1 MQTMHALSSN
11 EDLDHGTM
19 WNAMRLLLERL
30 NGTLDSATALDDCL
44 DIVVELLGADRGLIV
59 MTFEGGV
66 THTTTA
72 RKACKPLSPE
82 QREEISR
89 TIVREALEASSFVQC
104 RPREMSDV
112 PASMTEFGIVAALAA
127 PLPGRATG
135 NAARGVLYVDFRNP
149 HKHIGD
155 RHIEFFLAATTLV
168 GATLDQVS
176 RSEMTREHLKEAE
189 THCLDSRRAPSLEE
203 LLAPPSL
210 APIRQDVLAAIRGNS
225 TLLILGES
233 GTGKTLLAQAI
244 AEASGRR
251 PIVRAILGSSDDL
264 NTISSELFGHER
276 GAFAGAVARRAGLVA
291 FAEGGTLLL
300 DEVMDFPPHAQ
311 KLLLD
316 LSQFGT
322 YRPLGYDQAEPK
334 RANIRLI
341 ASTNGDLELALRDGR
356 FRSDLYQRLA
366 GVVIELPPLR
376 ERREDIPFLAERVL
390 SADRS
395 RSWSLSSSLR
405 RLLVSPSIQWAG
417 NMRQLERLVLRA
429 RERALASDAMI
440 SLLTDEHVDPRDV
453 EGSSKRRAPAQSKLG
468 QPTDTWQTLQD
479 ERERLEQREQQLIR
493 DALIRSSGVVAHA
506 ARELG
511 IARTTLSSR
520 VETLGLRALREEK
533 TLVSRST
540 RER

>member
-1 MQTMHALSSN
+1 MHALSSS

-30 NGTLDSATALDDCL
+30 NGTLDSATAIDDCL

-59 MTFEGGV
+59 STFEDGV
-66 THTTTA
+66 SHTTTA

-89 TIVREALEASSFVQC
+89 TIVLDALESSSFVQC
-104 RPREMSDV
+104 VPLEMHNLS
-112 PASMTEFGIVAALAA
+112 ASMSEFGIFAALAA
-127 PLPGRATG
+127 PLPGRAPG

-149 HKHIGD
+149 SKHVSD

-168 GATLDQVS
+168 GATLDQMS
-176 RSEMTREHLKEAE
+176 RSETTRAHLKEAE
-189 THCLDSRRAPSLEE
+189 IHCLESRRAPSLEE
-203 LLAPPSL
+203 LLSPPSL
-210 APIRQDVLAAIRGNS
+210 ALIRNDVRTAIHGNS

-276 GAFAGAVARRAGLVA
+276 GAFSGAVTRRAGLVE
-291 FAEGGTLLL
+291 FADGGTLLL
-300 DEVMDFPPHAQ
+300 DEVMNFPPHAQ

-316 LSQFGT
+316 LTQFGT
-322 YRPLGYDQAEPK
+322 YRPLGYDRPEPK

-341 ASTNGDLELALRDGR
+341 ASTNGDVELAMRDGR

-376 ERREDIPFLAERVL
+376 ERREDIAFLAERSL

-395 RSWSLSSSLR
+395 RTWSLSSSLR
-405 RLLVSPSIQWAG
+405 RLLVSPSIQWPG
-417 NMRQLERLVLRA
+417 NMRQLERLVHRA
-429 RERALASDAMI
+429 RERALACDAA
-440 SLLTDEHVDPRDV
+440 SSVLSAEHVDPRDI
-453 EGSSKRRAPAQSKLG
+453 EGSSMRRMPAPSGLG
-468 QPTDTWQTLQD
+468 QSRDTWQMLQD
-479 ERERLEQREQQLIR
+479 ERERLERREQQLIR
-493 DALIRSSGVVAHA
+493 DALTRSAGVVAHA

-511 IARTTLSSR
+511 MARTTLSSR
-520 VETLGLRALREEK
+520 VETLGLRVLRSPIGISK
-533 TLVSRST
+533 
-540 RER
+540 